1 MKTSIIKIIIIIL
14 AVLISNQSLAQ
25 NRNSISG
32 TVKDEKT
39 GEVLLG
45 ANVYLKGTHI
55 GSTANENGIYSVTQ
69 IPAGRWIVV
78 CSMLNYVKQERE
90 INIGGDTNL
99 TIDFL
104 LKNDELT
111 FSEVVITATRNEAL
125 VTSISVATEVLTTA
139 KLAES
144 NAKNVGEALSTI
156 GGSLI
161 KSYGALGSLESI
173 SLRGSTDS
181 QVLVLIDGQR
191 LNNAQ
196 QASVDMSTIPIDLI
210 ERIEVVKGGH
220 AALYGS
226 DAVGGVINIITKSMA
241 KKNLLNYRANGTFGS
256 FSTRVYDASVGQGIG
271 NFDYFASYNRT
282 QSDGNFEYMNKKGI
296 KTNLINADTKSDNI
310 FLKAGYSFYDH
321 SRLSAFHKYRESN
334 NGSPGSVDYPNLTAR
349 NKIINNHTSLTY
361 EGLTFGPFAF
371 NLNTYLMKDEHFYI
385 NPEAYGGI
393 EVSMYNSQALGALL
407 QIFTDLNEYGLLSY
421 GYEFRQDDLQ
431 SKRLVKDIEIPFIG
445 NHLRNVNSFYFQND
459 WSYNVDQL
467 WKLTVVPAVRLD
479 SYPESGIGS
488 QFSPKVGIT
497 LSHNDEWRGSIR
509 GNIGRVFRAPTY
521 NDLYWPEDTWTV
533 GNPNL
538 RPEKGI
544 TYDFGFIAQFVTMG
558 SWSIEATYFASKL
571 EDLILW
577 ASTTAKW
584 TPTNVAKASITGIES
599 KITWRGF
606 DNALKIQGSYTYM
619 SAKDD
624 SENLTTSG
632 KYLIYR
638 PKDKFD
644 FLFNINYGIASL
656 NLFYDYVG
664 KRFHDADN
672 KIEMDSYSLIN
683 ANIGLT
689 PNLFGVNFNFRLEVN
704 NLGDK
709 ELQII
714 KGSPVPG
721 REIRFS
727 VGLGGSITGLN

>member
-1 MKTSIIKIIIIIL
+1 MKTSIIKITIIIL
-14 AVLISNQSLAQ
+14 SILICSQSLAQ
-25 NRNSISG
+25 NSNTVSG

-39 GEVLLG
+39 GEVLFG
-45 ANVYLKGTHI
+45 ANIYLKGTHI
-55 GSTANENGIYSVTQ
+55 GSAANENGIYSVTQ
-69 IPAGRWIVV
+69 VPAGRWIVV
-78 CSMLNYVKQERE
+78 CSMLNYIKQERE
-90 INIGGDTNL
+90 INIDGDTRQ

-111 FSEVVITATRNEAL
+111 FSEVVITATRSEAL

-144 NAKNVGEALSTI
+144 NAKNVGEALSSI

-161 KSYGALGSLESI
+161 KSYGALGSLQSI

-181 QVLVLIDGQR
+181 QVLILVDGQR

-241 KKNLLNYRANGTFGS
+241 GKNLLNYRANGTFGS
-256 FSTRVYDASVGQGIG
+256 FNTRVYDASVGQGFG
-271 NFDYFASYNRT
+271 NFDYFVSYNRT
-282 QSDGNFEYMNKKGI
+282 QTNGNFEYTNKKGI
-296 KTNLINADTKSDNI
+296 KTDLVNADTKSDNI
-310 FLKAGYSFYDH
+310 FLKAGYSFFDH
-321 SRLSAFHKYRESN
+321 SRLSAFHKYRESD
-334 NGSPGSVDYPNLTAR
+334 NGSPGSIDYPNLTAR
-349 NKIINNHTSLTY
+349 SKIINNHSSITY
-361 EGLTFGPFAF
+361 EGLILGPFAF
-371 NLNTYLMKDEHFYI
+371 NVNSYMIKNEFRYI
-385 NPEAYGGI
+385 NPASWSGLEESI
-393 EVSMYNSQALGALL
+393 YNSKALGALL
-407 QIFTDLNEYGLLSY
+407 QAFTDLNEYGLLSY

-431 SKRLVKDIEIPFIG
+431 SKRLVKSAEVPFIG
-445 NHLRNVNSFYFQND
+445 NHVRNVHSLYFQND
-459 WSYNVDQL
+459 CSYNFDQL

-479 SYPESGIGS
+479 NYPEAGIGS

-533 GNPNL
+533 GNPDL
-538 RPEKGI
+538 KPEKGI
-544 TYDFGFIAQFVTMG
+544 TYDFGFIAQFISMG

-599 KITWRGF
+599 KVTWRGF
-606 DNALKIQGSYTYM
+606 ENLIKVQASYTNM

-638 PKDKFD
+638 PKDKLD
-644 FLFNINYGIASL
+644 LLFNINYGIASL

-672 KIEMDSYSLIN
+672 KIELDSYNLIN
-683 ANIGLT
+683 ANIGIT
-689 PNLFGVNFNFRLEVN
+689 PNLFGVNFNLRLEVN
-704 NLGDK
+704 NLGNK
-709 ELQII
+709 ELQIT

-727 VGLGGSITGLN
+727 VGLGGSIAGLN

>member
-1 MKTSIIKIIIIIL
+1 MKIKILQTVCLLLFIL
-14 AVLISNQSLAQ
+14 ITIPLHAQEQS
-25 NRNSISG
+25 SISG
-32 TVKDEKT
+32 IVTDKNT
-39 GEVLLG
+39 GEALFG
-45 ANVYLKGTHI
+45 ANIYLKGTHI

-69 IPAGRWIVV
+69 VPTGRWIVV

-90 INIGGDTNL
+90 INIGGDTSL

-111 FSEVVITATRNEAL
+111 FSEVVITATRNEEL
-125 VTSISVATEVLTTA
+125 VTSIPVATEVLTVA

-144 NAKNVGEALSTI
+144 NAKNVGEALSSI

-196 QASVDMSTIPIDLI
+196 QSSVDMSTIPIDLI

-241 KKNLLNYRANGTFGS
+241 KKNILNYHANGTFGS
-256 FSTRVYDASVGQGIG
+256 FNTRVYDASVGQGIG
-271 NFDYFASYNRT
+271 DFDYFVSYNRT
-282 QSDGNFEYMNKKGI
+282 QSDGNFEYTNKKGI

-310 FLKAGYSFYDH
+310 FLKAGYSFYNH
-321 SRLSAFHKYRESN
+321 SRLSAFHKYRQSD
-334 NGSPGSVDYPNLTAR
+334 NGSPGSIDYPNLTAR
-349 NKIINNHTSLTY
+349 SKTINNHSSITY

-371 NLNTYLMKDEHFYI
+371 NANAYMIKNEYRYI
-385 NPEAYGGI
+385 NPESWSGREESI
-393 EVSMYNSQALGALL
+393 YNSKGLGALL
-407 QIFTDLNEYGLLSY
+407 QVFTDLNEYGLLSY

-431 SKRLVKDIEIPFIG
+431 SKRLVLNSEIPFIG
-445 NHLRNVNSFYFQND
+445 NHVRDVHSFYFQND
-459 WSYNVDQL
+459 WSYNIDQL

-479 SYPESGIGS
+479 NYPEAGIGS

-497 LSHNDEWRGSIR
+497 LSHNEEWRGSIR

-544 TYDFGFIAQFVTMG
+544 TYDFGFIAQFISMG

-584 TPTNVAKASITGIES
+584 TPTNVAKASITGVES
-599 KITWRGF
+599 KVTWRGF
-606 DNALKIQGSYTYM
+606 DNGLKIQGSYTYM
-619 SAKDD
+619 NAKDD

-644 FLFNINYGIASL
+644 LLFNVNSGIASL
-656 NLFYDYVG
+656 NVFYNYVG

-672 KIEMDSYSLIN
+672 KIELDSYSLIN
-683 ANIGLT
+683 ANIGIT
-689 PNLFGVNFNFRLEVN
+689 PNIFGVNFNFRLEVN

-709 ELQII
+709 ELQIT

-727 VGLGGSITGLN
+727 VGLGGSIAGLN

>member
-1 MKTSIIKIIIIIL
+1 MKASIIKITIIFLSIL
-14 AVLISNQSLAQ
+14 ICSQSLAQ

-55 GSTANENGIYSVTQ
+55 GSAANEYGTYSVTQ
-69 IPAGRWIVV
+69 VPAGKWTVV

-90 INIGGDTNL
+90 INIGGDINL

-144 NAKNVGEALSTI
+144 NAKNVGEALSSI

-310 FLKAGYSFYDH
+310 FLKAGYSFFDH

-407 QIFTDLNEYGLLSY
+407 QVFTDLNEYGLLSY

-445 NHLRNVNSFYFQND
+445 SHLRNVHSFYFQND

>member
-1 MKTSIIKIIIIIL
+1 MKASVIKIVIL
-14 AVLISNQSLAQ
+14 FLSILVCNQSLAQ
-25 NRNSISG
+25 NKNSISG

-39 GEVLLG
+39 GEELLG

-55 GSTANENGIYSVTQ
+55 GSSANEYGIYSIAQVPT
-69 IPAGRWIVV
+69 GKFTLV

-90 INIGGDTNL
+90 ITVGDNANL
-99 TIDFL
+99 KIDFL
-104 LKNDELT
+104 LKNDEMT
-111 FSEVVITATRNEAL
+111 FSEVVVTATRNEAL

-144 NAKNVGEALSTI
+144 NAKNVGEALSSI

-161 KSYGALGSLESI
+161 KSYGALGSLQSI

-181 QVLVLIDGQR
+181 QVLVLVDGQR

-210 ERIEVVKGGH
+210 DRIEVVKGGH

-241 KKNLLNYRANGTFGS
+241 KKNLLSYNANGTFGTYN
-256 FSTRVYDASVGQGIG
+256 TRVYNASVGQGIG

-282 QSDGNFEYMNKKGI
+282 QSDGNFEYTNLKGI
-296 KTNLINADTKSDNI
+296 KTNLVNADTKSDNI
-310 FLKAGYSFYDH
+310 FLKTGYTFFDH
-321 SRLSAFHKYRESN
+321 SRLSAFHKYRESD
-334 NGSPGSVDYPNLTAR
+334 NGSPGTTDYPNLTAR
-349 NKIINNHTSLTY
+349 SKIVNNHSSITY
-361 EGLTFGPFAF
+361 EGLTFGPVAF
-371 NLNTYLMKDEHFYI
+371 TLNTYMMRNEYRYI
-385 NPEAYGGI
+385 NPEAWGGQEESI
-393 EVSMYNSQALGALL
+393 YNSNALGALI
-407 QIFTDLNEYGLLSY
+407 QVFTDLNEFGLLSY

-431 SKRLVKDIEIPFIG
+431 SKRLVAENEVPFIG
-445 NHLRNVNSFYFQND
+445 NHLRNVHSFYFQND
-459 WSYNVDQL
+459 WKYSLDQAWNL
-467 WKLTVVPAVRLD
+467 IIVPAVRLD
-479 SYPESGIGS
+479 NYPEAGIGS
-488 QFSPKVGIT
+488 QLSPKVGIT
-497 LSHNDEWRGSIR
+497 LSHNEEWRGSIR

-521 NDLYWPEDTWTV
+521 NDLYWPEDSWTV

-538 RPEKGI
+538 KPEKGI
-544 TYDFGFIAQFVTMG
+544 TYDFGFIAQFVSAG

-584 TPTNVAKASITGIES
+584 TPTNVANASITGLES
-599 KITWRGF
+599 KVTWRGF
-606 DNALKIQGSYTYM
+606 ENLIKIQASYTNM

-624 SENLTTSG
+624 SKNLSTSG

-644 FLFNINYGIASL
+644 LLLNLNYGIASL
-656 NLFYDYVG
+656 NIFYDFVG
-664 KRFHDADN
+664 KRFHDAAN

-683 ANIGLT
+683 ANIGVT
-689 PNLFGVNFNFRLEVN
+689 PNLFGVNVNLRLEAN

-709 ELQII
+709 ELQFT

-727 VGLGGSITGLN
+727 IGIGGSITSLN

>member
-1 MKTSIIKIIIIIL
+1 MKTSIIKITIIIL
-14 AVLISNQSLAQ
+14 SILICSQSLAQ
-25 NRNSISG
+25 NSNTISG

-39 GEVLLG
+39 GEVLFG
-45 ANVYLKGTHI
+45 ANIYLKGTHI
-55 GSTANENGIYSVTQ
+55 GSAANENGIYSVTQ
-69 IPAGRWIVV
+69 VPAGRWIVV
-78 CSMLNYVKQERE
+78 CSMLNYIKQERE
-90 INIGGDTNL
+90 INIGEDTRL

-111 FSEVVITATRNEAL
+111 FSEVVITATRSEAL
-125 VTSISVATEVLTTA
+125 VTSISVATEVLTAT

-144 NAKNVGEALSTI
+144 NAKNVGEALSSI
-156 GGSLI
+156 SGSLI

-210 ERIEVVKGGH
+210 DRIEVVKGGH

-256 FSTRVYDASVGQGIG
+256 FNTRVYDASVGQGIG

-282 QSDGNFEYMNKKGI
+282 QSDGNFEYTNKKGI
-296 KTNLINADTKSDNI
+296 KTDLVNADTKSDNI

-334 NGSPGSVDYPNLTAR
+334 NGSPGSIDYPNLTAR
-349 NKIINNHTSLTY
+349 SKIINNHSSITY
-361 EGLTFGPFAF
+361 EGLIFGPFAF
-371 NLNTYLMKDEHFYI
+371 NVNSYMIKNEYRYI
-385 NPEAYGGI
+385 NPESWSGI
-393 EVSMYNSQALGALL
+393 EESIYNSQALGALL
-407 QIFTDLNEYGLLSY
+407 QVFTDLNEYGLLSY

-431 SKRLVKDIEIPFIG
+431 SKRLVKSAEVPFIG
-445 NHLRNVNSFYFQND
+445 NHVRNVHSLYFQND
-459 WSYNVDQL
+459 WSYNLDQF

-479 SYPESGIGS
+479 NYPEAGIGS

-497 LSHNDEWRGSIR
+497 FSNNDEWRGSVR

-538 RPEKGI
+538 KPEKGI
-544 TYDFGFIAQFVTMG
+544 TYDFGFIAQFISMG

-584 TPTNVAKASITGIES
+584 TPTNVARASITGIES
-599 KITWRGF
+599 KVTWRGF
-606 DNALKIQGSYTYM
+606 ENLIKVQASYTDM

-644 FLFNINYGIASL
+644 FLVNVNYGIASL
-656 NLFYDYVG
+656 NLFYNYVG

-672 KIEMDSYSLIN
+672 KTELDSYTLIN
-683 ANIGLT
+683 ANIGIT
-689 PNLFGVNFNFRLEVN
+689 PNIFGVNFNFRLEVN
-704 NLGDK
+704 NLGNK
-709 ELQII
+709 ELQIT

-727 VGLGGSITGLN
+727 VGLGGSIAGLN

>member
-1 MKTSIIKIIIIIL
+1 MKASIIKITIL
-14 AVLISNQSLAQ
+14 ILFVLVCNQSLAQ
-25 NRNSISG
+25 NRNTVSG
-32 TVKDEKT
+32 TIKDEKT
-39 GEVLLG
+39 GEALLG

-55 GSTANENGIYSVTQ
+55 GNTANENGVYSVTQ
-69 IPAGRWIVV
+69 IPSGRWTVV
-78 CSMLNYVKQERE
+78 CSMLNYIKQERE
-90 INIGGDTNL
+90 INFSGDTKQ

-144 NAKNVGEALSTI
+144 NAKNVGEALSSI
-156 GGSLI
+156 GGLLI

-181 QVLVLIDGQR
+181 QVLILIDGQR

-196 QASVDMSTIPIDLI
+196 QASVDLSTIPIDLI

-226 DAVGGVINIITKSMA
+226 DAVGGVINVITKSMA
-241 KKNLLNYRANGTFGS
+241 KKNILNYRANGTFGS
-256 FSTRVYDASVGQGIG
+256 FNSRVYDASIGQGI
-271 NFDYFASYNRT
+271 NAFDYFVSYNRT
-282 QSDGNFEYMNKKGI
+282 QSDGNFEYTNLKGI

-310 FLKAGYSFYDH
+310 FLKAGYSFLDN
-321 SRLSAFHKYRESN
+321 SRLSAFHKYRQSD
-334 NGSPGSVDYPNLTAR
+334 NGSPGSIDYPNLTAR
-349 NKIINNHTSLTY
+349 SKTINNHSSITY
-361 EGLTFGPFAF
+361 EGLTFGPVAF
-371 NLNTYLMKDEHFYI
+371 NLNSYMIRNEYRYI
-385 NPEAYGGI
+385 NPESWSGVEESI
-393 EVSMYNSQALGALL
+393 YNSKALGVLL

-421 GYEFRQDDLQ
+421 GYEFRKDDLE
-431 SKRLVKDIEIPFIG
+431 SKRFVLNKEVPFIG
-445 NHLRNVNSFYFQND
+445 NHVRNVSSFYFQND
-459 WSYNVDQL
+459 WSYNIDQL

-479 SYPESGIGS
+479 SYPEEGIGS

-521 NDLYWPEDTWTV
+521 NDLYWPEDAWTV

-544 TYDFGFIAQFVTMG
+544 TYDFGFILQFISMG

-584 TPTNVAKASITGIES
+584 TPTNVANASITGLES
-599 KITWRGF
+599 KVTWRGF
-606 DNALKIQGSYTYM
+606 ENLIKVQASYTNM

-624 SENLTTSG
+624 SKNLSTSG

-638 PKDKFD
+638 PTDKFD
-644 FLFNINYGIASL
+644 FLFNVNYGIASL
-656 NLFYDYVG
+656 NLFYNYVG

-672 KIEMDSYSLIN
+672 KIELDSYSLIN
-683 ANIGLT
+683 ANIGVT
-689 PNLFGVNFNFRLEVN
+689 PNLFGVNFNLRLEVN

-709 ELQII
+709 ELQMT

-727 VGLGGSITGLN
+727 IGLGGSISGLN

>member
-1 MKTSIIKIIIIIL
+1 MKASIIKITIIFLSIL
-14 AVLISNQSLAQ
+14 ICSQSLAQ
-25 NRNSISG
+25 NGNSISG

-55 GSTANENGIYSVTQ
+55 GSAANEYGTYSVTQ
-69 IPAGRWIVV
+69 VPAGKWTVV

-90 INIGGDTNL
+90 INIGGDTNI

-144 NAKNVGEALSTI
+144 NAKNVGEALSSI

-282 QSDGNFEYMNKKGI
+282 QSDGNFEYVNKKGI

-407 QIFTDLNEYGLLSY
+407 QVFTDLNEYGLLSY

-445 NHLRNVNSFYFQND
+445 NHLRNVHSFYFQND

-497 LSHNDEWRGSIR
+497 LSRNDEWRGSIR

-606 DNALKIQGSYTYM
+606 DNVLKIQGSYTYM

>member
-1 MKTSIIKIIIIIL
+1 MKPSIIKVIIIFFSIL
-14 AVLISNQSLAQ
+14 ICSQSLAQ
-25 NRNSISG
+25 NRNTISG

-39 GEVLLG
+39 GEILLG

-55 GSTANENGIYSVTQ
+55 GSAANEYGIYTVTQ
-69 IPAGRWIVV
+69 IPAGKWTVV

-90 INIGGDTNL
+90 ISIDGDAKQ

-144 NAKNVGEALSTI
+144 NAKNVGEALSSI

-181 QVLVLIDGQR
+181 QVLILIDGQR

-241 KKNLLNYRANGTFGS
+241 RKNLLNYRANGTFGS
-256 FSTRVYDASVGQGIG
+256 FNTRVYDASVGQGIG
-271 NFDYFASYNRT
+271 NFDYFVSYNRT
-282 QSDGNFEYMNKKGI
+282 QSDGDFEYTNKQGI

-321 SRLSAFHKYRESN
+321 SRLSAFHKYRQSD
-334 NGSPGSVDYPNLTAR
+334 NGSPGSIDYPNLTAR
-349 NKIINNHTSLTY
+349 SKTINNHSSITY

-371 NLNTYLMKDEHFYI
+371 NVNTYMIKNEYRYI
-385 NPEAYGGI
+385 NPGSWSGREESI
-393 EVSMYNSQALGALL
+393 YNSKGLGALL
-407 QIFTDLNEYGLLSY
+407 QVFTDLNEYGLLSY

-431 SKRLVKDIEIPFIG
+431 SKRLVLNSEVPFIG
-445 NHLRNVNSFYFQND
+445 NHVRDVHSFYFQND
-459 WSYNVDQL
+459 WSYSLDQL
-467 WKLTVVPAVRLD
+467 WKLTIVPAVRLD
-479 SYPESGIGS
+479 SYPEAGIGS

-544 TYDFGFIAQFVTMG
+544 TYDFGFIAQFISMG
-558 SWSIEATYFASKL
+558 SWSVEATYFASKL

-599 KITWRGF
+599 KVTWRGF
-606 DNALKIQGSYTYM
+606 DNTLKIQGSYTYM
-619 SAKDD
+619 NAKDD
-624 SENLTTSG
+624 SENQTTSG

-644 FLFNINYGIASL
+644 FLFNLNYGIASL
-656 NLFYDYVG
+656 NVFYNYVG

-672 KIEMDSYSLIN
+672 KIEMDGYSLIN
-683 ANIGLT
+683 ANIGVT
-689 PNLFGVNFNFRLEVN
+689 PNLFGVNFNLRLEVN

-709 ELQII
+709 ELQIT

-727 VGLGGSITGLN
+727 IGFGGSITGLN

>member
-1 MKTSIIKIIIIIL
+1 MKASIIKIIIIIFSI
-14 AVLISNQSLAQ
+14 LIYSQLLAQ
-25 NRNSISG
+25 NLNSISG

-39 GEVLLG
+39 GEVLSG

-55 GSTANENGIYSVTQ
+55 GGAANLKGIYSITQ
-69 IPAGRWIVV
+69 VPDGRCIVV
-78 CSMLNYVKQERE
+78 CSMLNYIKQERE
-90 INIGGDTNL
+90 INISGDTRL

-104 LKNDELT
+104 LKNDRLT
-111 FSEVVITATRNEAL
+111 FSEVIITATRNEEF
-125 VTSISVATEVLTTA
+125 VTSISVASEVLTTA

-144 NAKNVGEALSTI
+144 NAKNVGEALSSI

-161 KSYGALGSLESI
+161 KTYGALGSLESI

-181 QVLVLIDGQR
+181 QVLVLVDGQR

-241 KKNLLNYRANGTFGS
+241 NKNLLNYHANATLGS
-256 FSTRVYDASVGQGIG
+256 FNTQVYDASVGQGIG
-271 NFDYFASYNRT
+271 NFDYFVSYNRT
-282 QSDGNFEYMNKKGI
+282 QTDGNFEYINLNGI
-296 KTNLINADTKSDNI
+296 KTDLINADTKSNNI
-310 FLKAGYSFYDH
+310 FLKAGYTFFDH
-321 SRLSAFHKYRESN
+321 SRLSVFHKYRQSD
-334 NGSPGSVDYPNLTAR
+334 NGSPGSIDYPNLTAR
-349 NKIINNHTSLTY
+349 SKTIDNHSSITY
-361 EGLTFGPFAF
+361 EGLTFGPVAF
-371 NLNTYLMKDEHFYI
+371 NLNSYIIRNEYRYI
-385 NPEAYGGI
+385 NPESWSGI
-393 EVSMYNSQALGALL
+393 EESIYNSQALGALL
-407 QIFTDLNEYGLLSY
+407 QVFTDLNEYGLLLY

-431 SKRLVKDIEIPFIG
+431 SKRLVMNAEVPFIG
-445 NHLRNVNSFYFQND
+445 NHIRDIHSFYFQND
-459 WSYNVDQL
+459 WSYDIDHL
-467 WKLTVVPAVRLD
+467 WKLAVIPAVRLD
-479 SYPESGIGS
+479 SYPEEGIGS

-509 GNIGRVFRAPTY
+509 GNVGRVFRAPSY

-544 TYDFGFIAQFVTMG
+544 TYDFGFIAQFVAMG

-577 ASTTAKW
+577 ASTTTKW

-599 KITWRGF
+599 KVIWRGF
-606 DNALKIQGSYTYM
+606 ENLLKVQASYTNM
-619 SAKDD
+619 SAKDA
-624 SENLTTSG
+624 SENLATSE

-644 FLFNINYGIASL
+644 FLFNISYGMASL
-656 NLFYDYVG
+656 NLFYNYVG
-664 KRFHDADN
+664 KRFHDASN
-672 KIEMDSYSLIN
+672 KVELDSYNLIN
-683 ANIGLT
+683 ANIGIT
-689 PNLFGVNFNFRLEVN
+689 PKLFDIIFNLRMEVN

-709 ELQII
+709 ELQMT
-714 KGSPVPG
+714 KGSPLPG

-727 VGLGGSITGLN
+727 ISLGGSISDLN